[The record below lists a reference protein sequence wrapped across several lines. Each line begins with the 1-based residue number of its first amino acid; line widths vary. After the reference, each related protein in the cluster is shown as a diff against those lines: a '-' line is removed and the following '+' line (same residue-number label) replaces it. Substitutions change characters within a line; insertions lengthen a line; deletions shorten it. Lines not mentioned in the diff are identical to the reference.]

1 MKKIKFL
8 TPIIVAAVVAV
19 YTMSGSIKQMITP
32 TKPVEK
38 NVSFA
43 LYKGSDY
50 SADVYKNTVASV
62 HIKIEKVSSKGRT
75 TVWEKTF
82 DAQTL
87 KQYPSLQNAIA
98 QTVKVPN
105 VFDSKERLEVS
116 YTLTYDSN
124 GSELQMQNG
133 TVVNGNGTDKV
144 YISV

>member
-8 TPIIVAAVVAV
+8 TPIIVVAAVAV
-19 YTMSGSIKQMITP
+19 YTLSGSIKDVVTP
-32 TKPVEK
+32 AKPVEK
-38 NVSFA
+38 NISFA

-50 SADVYKNTVASV
+50 NSDVYNSTSATV
-62 HIKIEKVSSKGRT
+62 HITIEKVSSKGRT

-87 KQYPSLQNAIA
+87 KQYPSLQQAIA

-105 VFDSKERLEVS
+105 VFDSKEHLEVS
-116 YTLTYDSN
+116 YTLTYNSK

-133 TVVNGNGTDKV
+133 IMVNGNGTDKV
-144 YISV
+144 YISI

>member
-1 MKKIKFL
+1 MKKHLLWI
-8 TPIIVAAVVAV
+8 PVIIVVTVFAM
-19 YTMSGSIKQMITP
+19 MSRQVKDAITP

-50 SADVYKNTVASV
+50 SADIYKNTVASV
-62 HIKIEKVSSKGRT
+62 HIKIEKVSSKGCT

-87 KQYPSLQNAIA
+87 KQYPSLQNAMS
-98 QTVKVPN
+98 QTVQVPN
-105 VFDSKERLEVS
+105 VFDSKEHLEVS

-124 GSELQMQNG
+124 GTELQMQNG

-144 YISV
+144 YISI

>member
-8 TPIIVAAVVAV
+8 TPIIVAAAVAV
-19 YTMSGSIKQMITP
+19 YTLSGSIKEVVTP
-32 TKPVEK
+32 AKPVEK
-38 NVSFA
+38 NISFA

-50 SADVYKNTVASV
+50 TADVYNSTSATV
-62 HIKIEKVSSKGRT
+62 HITIEKVSSKRRSI
-75 TVWEKTF
+75 VWEKTF

-87 KQYPSLQNAIA
+87 KQYPSLQQAIA

-105 VFDSKERLEVS
+105 VFDSKEHLEVS

-133 TVVNGNGTDKV
+133 IMVNGNGTDKV
-144 YISV
+144 YISI

>member
-8 TPIIVAAVVAV
+8 TPIIVAAAVAV
-19 YTMSGSIKQMITP
+19 YTMSGSIKEIVTP
-32 TKPVEK
+32 AKPVEK
-38 NVSFA
+38 NISFA

-50 SADVYKNTVASV
+50 NSDVYNSTLATV
-62 HIKIEKVSSKGRT
+62 HITIEKVSRKGRT

-87 KQYPSLQNAIA
+87 KQYPSLQQAIA

-105 VFDSKERLEVS
+105 VFDSKEHLEVS
-116 YTLTYDSN
+116 YTLTYNSK

-133 TVVNGNGTDKV
+133 IMVNGNGTDKV
-144 YISV
+144 YISI

>member
-1 MKKIKFL
+1 MKKINFL
-8 TPIIVAAVVAV
+8 TPIIIIAAVAV
-19 YTMSGSIKQMITP
+19 YTMSGSIKQIVTP

-38 NVSFA
+38 NISFA

-50 SADVYKNTVASV
+50 SADVYNNTVASV
-62 HIKIEKVSSKGRT
+62 HVKIEKVSSKGRT

-87 KQYPSLQNAIA
+87 KQYPSLQNAIS
-98 QTVKVPN
+98 QTVQVPN
-105 VFDSKERLEVS
+105 VFDSKEHIEVS

-124 GSELQMQNG
+124 GKELQMQNG

-144 YISV
+144 YISI

>member
-8 TPIIVAAVVAV
+8 LPAVAVAAYV
-19 YTMSGSIKQMITP
+19 MSGSTKQTVTP
-32 TKPVEK
+32 AKPVEK
-38 NVSFA
+38 NISFA

-50 SADVYKNTVASV
+50 TADVYNSTSATV
-62 HIKIEKVSSKGRT
+62 HITIEKVSSKRRSI
-75 TVWEKTF
+75 VWEKTF

-87 KQYPSLQNAIA
+87 KQYPSLQQAIA

-105 VFDSKERLEVS
+105 VFDSKEHLEVS

-133 TVVNGNGTDKV
+133 IMVNGNGTDKV
-144 YISV
+144 YISI